1 MNVKM
6 VSKGMIQVQSQDCFQ
21 SAHDFVC
28 TGLRLSIRGPLI
40 PRTKIHYGFSEES
53 TDIRIMGILRP
64 DRSHGVGVC
73 LIERAA
79 VVSLRIH
86 VPMTQGFDQRL
97 FYGGTVS
104 GMRLSQRKFFPS

>member
-6 VSKGMIQVQSQDCFQ
+6 VSKGMIQVQFQDCFQ
-21 SAHDFVC
+21 SAHDFVR

-53 TDIRIMGILRP
+53 ADIRIMGIPRP

-73 LIERAA
+73 LVERAA
-79 VVSLRIH
+79 VVRLWIR
-86 VPMTQGFDQRL
+86 VPMTQGFDQCL
-97 FYGGTVS
+97 FYRGTV
-104 GMRLSQRKFFPS
+104 GPKRLSQRKFFPS